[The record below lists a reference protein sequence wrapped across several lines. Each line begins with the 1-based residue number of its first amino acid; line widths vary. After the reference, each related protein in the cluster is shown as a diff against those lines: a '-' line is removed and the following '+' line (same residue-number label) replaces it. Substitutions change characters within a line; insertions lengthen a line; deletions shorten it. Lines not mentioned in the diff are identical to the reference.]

1 MNDKKYPTIGELQ
14 RSLSQSIQALYRN
27 HLEHQPARV
36 TCQLMDTTLVIVL
49 EDALTQTETLL
60 QDSGHT
66 ELVETVRDH
75 LDASLKPILRQE
87 VERILEVEVVDVLSD
102 ATLETGRSA
111 VVVILERSPQVRSQR
126 DVAIS
131 KRTPIS
137 QG

>member
-1 MNDKKYPTIGELQ
+1 MNDKKYPTVGELQ
-14 RSLSQSIQALYRN
+14 RSLSQSIQALYRT

-36 TCQLMDTTLVIVL
+36 TCQLMDTTLVLVL
-49 EDALTQTETLL
+49 ENALTQTETLL
-60 QDSGHT
+60 QDNGHT

-75 LDASLKPILRQE
+75 LDTSLKPIVRQE
-87 VERILEVEVVDVLSD
+87 IERILEVGVVDILSD

-111 VVVILERSPQVRSQR
+111 IVVILDRSPQVRTQR
-126 DVAIS
+126 DVTTS

>member
-1 MNDKKYPTIGELQ
+1 MNDKKYPTVGELQ

-49 EDALTQTETLL
+49 EDALTQTEMLL

-75 LDASLKPILRQE
+75 LDSSLKPILRKE
-87 VERILEVEVVDVLSD
+87 IERILEIEVIDILSD

-111 VVVILERSPQVRSQR
+111 VVVILDRSPQVRSQR
-126 DVAIS
+126 DMTTA
-131 KRTPIS
+131 KRAPIS
-137 QG
+137 QS